1 MPMLMMVV
9 IFAGMMYFLNIRP
22 QQKKQQKH
30 EDMLKS
36 IKKGDTVITAGGF
49 WGQVRDIL
57 DDSFIIELDENT
69 RVRILKSMIAT
80 KKDPSTLKGAAKNRK
95 NNPASDEGEN
105 EPSDHLLDVPE
116 SGPTE

>member
-1 MPMLMMVV
+1 MPMLLMIV
-9 IFAGMMYFLNIRP
+9 IFVGMMYFLNIRP

-30 EDMLKS
+30 DEMLKS

-57 DDSFIIELDENT
+57 DDSFIIELDDNV
-69 RVRILKSMIAT
+69 RVRILRSMIAT

-95 NNPASDEGEN
+95 GSASSDEGEN
-105 EPSDHLLDVPE
+105 MSGEHLLDATEPG
-116 SGPTE
+116 SGE